1 MSNDSTFNK
10 DSLKALEELIGDTI
24 SSVIWTHKV
33 HEKQADIY
41 SRKHIIVTFVNIFVS
56 AVSTGCITWTINNDS
71 LLFKSLAII
80 LSVITLSITAFDFY
94 FPTKQLSE
102 NHKKTA
108 TSLLL
113 KREQFKYL
121 LYKTKYKNC
130 DISNL
135 EEEFSKLKEDL
146 YSIYANAPIT
156 TDAALEAAAVAL
168 LNSKDSEFDRNKINE
183 FLPDSL
189 KL

>member
-1 MSNDSTFNK
+1 MSDDSTFNK
-10 DSLKALEELIGDTI
+10 DSLKAFEELIGDTI
-24 SSVIWTHKV
+24 SSVTWTHKI

-41 SRKHIIVTFVNIFVS
+41 SRKHFIVTIVNIFVS
-56 AVSTGCITWTINNDS
+56 ALSTGCITWTLTNDS

-80 LSVITLSITAFDFY
+80 SSVITLSITALDFY

-108 TSLLL
+108 ISLLL

-121 LYKTKYKNC
+121 LYKTKYRNC
-130 DISNL
+130 DQSKL
-135 EEEFSKLKEDL
+135 EEDFEKLKQDL
-146 YSIYANAPIT
+146 HSIYSNAPIT
-156 TDAALEAAAVAL
+156 TADALEAAAVAL

>member
-1 MSNDSTFNK
+1 MSQEKSLTPESFN
-10 DSLKALEELIGDTI
+10 AFEELIGDTI
-24 SSVIWTHKV
+24 SSVTWTHKI

-41 SRKHIIVTFVNIFVS
+41 SRKHFIVTFFNIFVS
-56 AVSTGCITWTINNDS
+56 ATSTGCIAWTINNDS
-71 LLFKSLAII
+71 PFFKSLAII
-80 LSVITLSITAFDFY
+80 LSVITLSLTALDFY
-94 FPTKQLSE
+94 FPTKQLYE

-108 TSLLL
+108 TLLLL

-135 EEEFSKLKEDL
+135 EDEFAKLKEDL

-156 TDAALEAAAVAL
+156 TAAALEAAAVAL